1 MRFVFLQQ
9 TECAENPTKSRLS
22 KKSNIMIK
30 NDVTYGEWRI
40 VRHDHKMEVYK
51 LCSESAPALREI
63 AKELGM
69 EIDPEWRTLQLGRNV
84 IKAVETALANQNE
97 PETNEECDEI
107 TFEQLKKAVVYFSFT
122 SEDGSKHAYPYLIC
136 NRKLYRLY
144 ENWVVPEPADE
155 EDFDCYCNDSNYEDE
170 LDSYSDFDEF
180 LEKIIEEQL
189 YSLEVSFWQFP
200 DCASE
205 DGKYTLSVYVGDKMV
220 YEKVIVHYFD

>member
-51 LCSESAPALREI
+51 LCSKSAPALREI

-122 SEDGSKHAYPYLIC
+122 SEDGGEHAYPSLIC
-136 NRKLYRLY
+136 NRKLYRLR
-144 ENWVVPEPADE
+144 ENWNVPGPADE
-155 EDFDCYCNDSNYEDE
+155 ADFDCYCKGSDYVDE

-180 LEKIIEEQL
+180 LEKIIEKKLDSMQV
-189 YSLEVSFWQFP
+189 EVWQFP
-200 DCASE
+200 EFANE